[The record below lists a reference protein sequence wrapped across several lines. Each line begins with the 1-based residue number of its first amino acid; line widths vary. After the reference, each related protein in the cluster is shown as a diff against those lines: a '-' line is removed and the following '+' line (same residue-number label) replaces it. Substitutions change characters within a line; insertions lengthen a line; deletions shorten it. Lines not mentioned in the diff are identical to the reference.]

1 MHETEAGRIF
11 GQRLRELRE
20 KRHLTQQQL
29 ADAVGIPHTHVS
41 SLERGLLMPTLL
53 TILRLA
59 AALECKVSTLTSV
72 FDKTDL
78 QALLRQ

>member
-1 MHETEAGRIF
+1 MQETEAGKIF

-20 KRHLTQQQL
+20 KRHLSQREL
-29 ADAVGIPHTHVS
+29 RDAVGIPYTHLS

-53 TILRLA
+53 TMIRLA
-59 AALECKVSTLTSV
+59 AALECKVSALTSA
-72 FDKTDL
+72 FDKADL